1 MRESNMFFRYVILC
15 AIIMVCFGIEK
26 HAAAYEVPNG
36 PVSVYGQTID
46 PTSLSLSGVDYVWD
60 DVKVYMPYILPN
72 AHDYTLTKN
81 QVCDSMRDLAYS
93 YMNNVE
99 DKTNYIIYMME
110 FAVQENL
117 VPPPA
122 DLAVTDRLN
131 SKDPADYLE
140 LEQLIPDETDKI
152 EQAKIATLQFYT
164 AVYLYNAALAECSSY
179 ASSKGYY
186 PIQ

>member
-1 MRESNMFFRYVILC
+1 
-15 AIIMVCFGIEK
+15 
-26 HAAAYEVPNG
+26 
-36 PVSVYGQTID
+36 
-46 PTSLSLSGVDYVWD
+46 
-60 DVKVYMPYILPN
+60 
-72 AHDYTLTKN
+72 
-81 QVCDSMRDLAYS
+81 
-93 YMNNVE
+93 
-99 DKTNYIIYMME
+99 NYIIYMME

-117 VPPPA
+117 VAPPA

-164 AVYLYNAALAECSSY
+164 AVYLYNAALEECSSY